1 METQLVRLDPPYNVI
16 FTTEN
21 FFGLHIATLIV
32 VDEETE
38 RIGRR
43 VRKRLR
49 SRSFPVAAPYG
60 KLDGEAWTDTELKD
74 SLLVCRQGETIT
86 LRTLKRYMKYCGRIS
101 PRLMFMSIEMF
112 LETMRDYNINMN
124 FTNPVN
130 GKNLTDCEVELIFD
144 EGEEEIEDEEGYEE
158 EILTGRTI
166 IDVRSTSSCPLYFST
181 YFFSEDEF
189 MDRQNAINQLNGLR
203 LTYIRALKPFGLK
216 SIKFTTKDKK
226 YQSFVDELNK
236 LKKLDKIALADL

>member
-1 METQLVRLDPPYNVI
+1 MDTQLVRLDPPYNVI

-32 VDEETE
+32 VDEVTE

-74 SLLVCRQGETIT
+74 CLLVCRQGETIT

-101 PRLMFMSIEMF
+101 PRLMFISTEVF
-112 LETMRDYNINMN
+112 LDTMRDYNININ
-124 FTNPVN
+124 FTDPVS
-130 GKNLTDCEVELIFD
+130 GKRITNCEVELIFD
-144 EGEEEIEDEEGYEE
+144 EGAEGIEDEEGVAE

-166 IDVRSTSSCPLYFST
+166 IDVYSASSSLLYFTT
-181 YFFSEDEF
+181 YFFSEDELL
-189 MDRQNAINQLNGLR
+189 DKQNAIAGLNGLR
-203 LTYIRALKPFGLK
+203 LTYLRALKPFGLK

-226 YQSFVDELNK
+226 YQSFVDELNR
-236 LKKLDKIALADL
+236 LKKLDKLQSL